1 LRRISGFNYYENQ
14 HRNEILNP
22 DNYNYYSDLTQVVKQ
37 VSSECATGGANSND
51 PMCTDYGRWGRVH
64 GDYGRSRQTLIT
76 RDVVEYADEFPKKL
90 DIGRSG
96 NA

>member
-1 LRRISGFNYYENQ
+1 
-14 HRNEILNP
+14 
-22 DNYNYYSDLTQVVKQ
+22 
-37 VSSECATGGANSND
+37 
-51 PMCTDYGRWGRVH
+51 MCTDYGAWGRVL